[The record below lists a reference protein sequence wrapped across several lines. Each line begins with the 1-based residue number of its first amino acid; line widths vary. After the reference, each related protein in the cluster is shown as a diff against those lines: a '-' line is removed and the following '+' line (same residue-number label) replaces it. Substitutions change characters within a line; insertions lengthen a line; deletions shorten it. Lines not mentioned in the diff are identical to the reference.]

1 MNIKFYKKLLSFR
14 SHSKSR
20 KQLEFRDWLEAYIT
34 VEFPGVTTEIDD
46 YGNLYVTK
54 NTSEQRYYNC
64 VVAHLDINQKVITDD
79 FSILVIN
86 NYIVGIN
93 NVDGKQIGLGH
104 DDKVGVYFA
113 LQALKKFDNI
123 KCFFPLDE
131 EVGLLGTKASEEDF
145 FNDVG
150 FFLQLDRRGYYDIS
164 QFTNGH
170 ATVTY
175 DTKKEFEKLL
185 CKYNFHWTNTVST
198 DVGALIQRHFTQG
211 VNISCGY
218 NNEHTN
224 DEILHVLRYDNSE
237 KFAMELLKLTNNKF
251 YYMDITTTYNKPVA
265 KTVTSGYTR
274 GYSNSSNTSNQNLQ
288 SNTTPTL
295 KKEVASSKDE
305 KKNNGYPSIFE
316 EGKSITQLETLEDE
330 LEYSIE
336 MLLDLDI
343 TSLKEYNEFRKI
355 VADIQSELK
364 KVQDEHLRN
373 TLVYRLYTNVCSV
386 NDTYSLSPYR
396 NLGTLHDLE
405 KDLETDW
412 LKAQEDYNT

>member
-131 EVGLLGTKASEEDF
+131 EVGLLGTRASEEDF

-170 ATVTY
+170 TTVTY

-218 NNEHTN
+218 SNEHTN

-251 YYMDITTTYNKPVA
+251 YYMDITTTTYNKPVPKA
-265 KTVTSGYTR
+265 VTS
-274 GYSNSSNTSNQNLQ
+274 GYSNSSNTSNQNFQ
-288 SNTTPTL
+288 SAATPAL
-295 KKEVASSKDE
+295 KKEVTGNKDE
-305 KKNNGYPSIFE
+305 KKTKTTPSIFE
-316 EGKSITQLETLEDE
+316 GTKSITQLETLEDE
-330 LEYSIE
+330 VEYAIE

-355 VADIQSELK
+355 VADIQTELK
-364 KVQDEHLRN
+364 KIEDEHLRN

-386 NDTYSLSPYR
+386 NDTHSLSQYR
-396 NLGTLHDLE
+396 NLGTLNDLE

>member
-131 EVGLLGTKASEEDF
+131 EVGLLGTRASEEDF

-251 YYMDITTTYNKPVA
+251 YYMDITTTTTYNKPVPKA
-265 KTVTSGYTR
+265 VTS
-274 GYSNSSNTSNQNLQ
+274 GYSNSSNTSNQNFQ
-288 SNTTPTL
+288 SAATPAL
-295 KKEVASSKDE
+295 KKEVTGNKDE
-305 KKNNGYPSIFE
+305 KKTKTTPSIFE
-316 EGKSITQLETLEDE
+316 GTKSITQLETLEDE
-330 LEYSIE
+330 VEYAIE

-355 VADIQSELK
+355 VADIQTELK
-364 KVQDEHLRN
+364 KIEDEHLRN

-386 NDTYSLSPYR
+386 NDVYSLSPYR
-396 NLGTLHDLE
+396 NLGTLNDLE

>member
-79 FSILVIN
+79 FSILLIN
-86 NYIVGIN
+86 NYIIGIN

-131 EVGLLGTKASEEDF
+131 EVGLLGTRASEEDF

-164 QFTNGH
+164 KFTNGH

-237 KFAMELLKLTNNKF
+237 KFAMELLTLTNNKF
-251 YYMDITTTYNKPVA
+251 YYMDITTITYNKPTPKA
-265 KTVTSGYTR
+265 VTS

-295 KKEVASSKDE
+295 KKEVTGNKDE
-305 KKNNGYPSIFE
+305 KKTKTIPSIFE
-316 EGKSITQLETLEDE
+316 GTKSITQLETLEDDV
-330 LEYSIE
+330 EYAIE
-336 MLLDLDI
+336 MLLDVDI
-343 TSLKEYNEFRKI
+343 TTLKEYNEFIKI
-355 VADIQSELK
+355 VADIQTELK
-364 KVQDEHLRN
+364 KIEDEHLRN

-386 NDTYSLSPYR
+386 NDVHSLSPYR
-396 NLGTLHDLE
+396 HLGTLHDLE